1 MTENEYVH
9 NKIRNMVADIRD
21 MLTDSERK
29 LQNDFYKMAVEEL
42 AWQIESNLSE
52 AQSQYNDIKEAG
64 LSISLIDAEGYLRNA
79 MYISNALKVVKENL
93 ENEQDD

>member
-1 MTENEYVH
+1 MTETEYVH

-29 LQNDFYKMAVEEL
+29 LQNDFYKTAFEEL

-79 MYISNALKVVKENL
+79 MYISNALKLVKENL
-93 ENEQDD
+93 ENEQDN